1 MSIYTT
7 VVYMTASTLSKPSY
21 YYRHTTGIIMHPMHR
36 RSYIVHIVIFEF
48 THTIA
53 LDWPTNGTYTDGT
66 TITCL
71 MQKGFIKKQTEFT
84 TPQSRAEMNRRRCA
98 ETENTDPWRC
108 ARRRALTKH
117 KQEKNSKYTG
127 QHSSDTTVIT
137 LLYDRTALAVQQVFR
152 CMRFLEISTC
162 PEHHEIP
169 GILGFLSRSG
179 FPLIQEY
186 RVGAAESA
194 GLISLISV
202 LP

>member
-1 MSIYTT
+1 MSIYNSSIYDSFYVKQA
-7 VVYMTASTLSKPSY
+7 VVLLPSY
-21 YYRHTTGIIMHPMHR
+21 YRYYYASFAYTIVYCAHRNFWIHTHDCAGLTYER
-36 RSYIVHIVIFEF
+36 NVHGRYYDNLPDAKRI
-48 THTIA
+48 
-53 LDWPTNGTYTDGT
+53 Y
-66 TITCL
+66 
-71 MQKGFIKKQTEFT
+71 KKANRIYD
-84 TPQSRAEMNRRRCA
+84 PPSRAEMNRRRCA